1 MIINKDV
8 IKSRNNP
15 LVKWI
20 CTLHDKKGRERER
33 SFIAEGHK
41 LVFEAISAG
50 LEVTDC
56 IIMESKVGEFL
67 TRLSNS
73 LGSNCDKTKITI
85 VDDSV
90 FEKILTINEEKTY
103 FFKLLTNICVTLDFC
118 FFKIYNNFL
127 LFCFVFS
134 IVDLQHYIIF
144 RCSTW

>member
-90 FEKILTINEEKTY
+90 FEKISTEKAPQGIIAVVKYLDFFKDMDIIYKEELEEKRRY
-103 FFKLLTNICVTLDFC
+103 SVE
-118 FFKIYNNFL
+118 
-127 LFCFVFS
+127 
-134 IVDLQHYIIF
+134 
-144 RCSTW
+144 